1 MEQPVLLL
9 DPLSDAPDYRALEEA
24 VLGDVY
30 FARPI
35 RFAFERIGSVAG
47 RTVVDMGCG
56 LGHLSVYFALHGARV
71 VGFDINETSL
81 AAARELGAK
90 WNVADRC
97 RFLCCRSE
105 QMAIGTHAADL
116 VFSRSTLQYADRQ
129 EVFKECLR
137 VLRPGGSLILL
148 ENLPHSP
155 FINLYRVWRRMRARR
170 PEDVA
175 YVRSIRG
182 YLTHAE
188 VRRWEDQFAQAAHK
202 DFHLLAVLAL
212 ALRRKYRRCPVVRAF
227 DSAVERLDDLLFAAL
242 PFMRRLAWL
251 VAVVGLGKKAD
262 AGEADAAGGAR

>member
-9 DPLSDAPDYRALEEA
+9 DPASDAPDYRALEEA

-30 FARPI
+30 FARAI

-56 LGHLSVYFALHGARV
+56 RGRISVYMALHGARV
-71 VGFDINETSL
+71 VGFDINEASL
-81 AAARELGAK
+81 AEARELAAK

-105 QMAIGTHAADL
+105 AMALDTHAADL
-116 VFSRSTLQYADRQ
+116 IFSRSTLQYADRV

-155 FINLYRVWRRMRARR
+155 FINLYRVWRRRRARR

-202 DFHLLAVLAL
+202 DFHLLAVPVI

-227 DSAVERLDDLLFAAL
+227 NSAVERLDDCLFAAL
-242 PFMRRLAWL
+242 PFTRRLAWL
-251 VAVVGLGKKAD
+251 VAVVGTGKKD
-262 AGEADAAGGAR
+262 NAGDGPRAE

>member
-1 MEQPVLLL
+1 MEQPVSLLAS
-9 DPLSDAPDYRALEEA
+9 LSDTPDYRALEEA

-30 FARPI
+30 FARAI
-35 RFAFERIGSVAG
+35 RFAFERVGSVAG
-47 RTVVDMGCG
+47 QTVVDMGCG
-56 LGHLSVYFALHGARV
+56 RGHVSIYFALHGARV
-71 VGFDINETSL
+71 VGFDVSEASL
-81 AAARELGAK
+81 AEARELAAR

-97 RFLCCRSE
+97 RFLACRSE
-105 QMAIGTHAADL
+105 KMAIGTHAADL
-116 VFSRSTLQYADRQ
+116 IFSRSTLQYADRQ
-129 EVFKECLR
+129 EAFRECMR

-202 DFHLLAVLAL
+202 DFHLLAVPVI

-227 DSAVERLDDLLFAAL
+227 NGAAERLDGCLFAAL

-251 VAVVGLGKKAD
+251 VAVVGFGKKAD
-262 AGEADAAGGAR
+262 ADSTGGAR